1 MKDIS
6 AFSKIFL
13 ATQPVDFR
21 KQANG
26 LSVIVKEVLDSQPF
40 EAKSLFVFINKK
52 KSAIRMLYW
61 DFTGFATWNKLLEKD
76 RFKWPK
82 NSDTSKLT
90 LSSRQLK
97 WLLQGV
103 DLERIKVHQPLDF
116 EKIF

>member
-13 ATQPVDFR
+13 ATEPVDFR

-26 LSVIVKEVLDSQPF
+26 LSAIVKEVLDSQPF
-40 EAKSLFVFINKK
+40 ESKSLFVFVNKK

-82 NSDTSKLT
+82 KCETSKLVLT
-90 LSSRQLK
+90 PRELK

-103 DLERIKVHQPLDF
+103 DLDRIKVHQPLDF